1 MGCAQYRLEGSRQGV
16 AIDLPDCR
24 NRYAGK
30 LTDQFNSDTA
40 GQIPRNAGVAQRMAN
55 NLHSRIIRFQPCRL
69 DHGFPAL
76 PCPAYGPATIFDDG
90 MLADAETLPAPH
102 VGEQARG

>member
-1 MGCAQYRLEGSRQGV
+1 MLGGKSTAKAMGCAQYWLEGSRQGM

-30 LTDQFNSDTA
+30 LADQFNIDTA
-40 GQIPRNAGVAQRMAN
+40 GQIPRNAGVAQRVAN
-55 NLHSRIIRFQPCRL
+55 NLPFGAARFQPRRL

-76 PCPAYGPATIFDDG
+76 PCPAYGLATIFEDR
-90 MLADAETLPAPH
+90 MFADA
-102 VGEQARG
+102 